1 MSVYTVVMKKN
12 SDITAARQTEILSAV
27 IIAVLPDGSTRNARV
42 SSRPRF
48 PLVNIEGFEAFA
60 GIEYSW
66 HALSHI
72 AAAGSFKFNPA
83 AY

>member
-1 MSVYTVVMKKN
+1 MGMKKN
-12 SDITAARQTEILSAV
+12 SDVTAARQTEILSAV
-27 IIAVLPDGSTRNARV
+27 IIAVLPDGTTCKARI

-48 PLVNIEGFEAFA
+48 PLVSIQGFEAFA

-66 HALSHI
+66 QALSRI